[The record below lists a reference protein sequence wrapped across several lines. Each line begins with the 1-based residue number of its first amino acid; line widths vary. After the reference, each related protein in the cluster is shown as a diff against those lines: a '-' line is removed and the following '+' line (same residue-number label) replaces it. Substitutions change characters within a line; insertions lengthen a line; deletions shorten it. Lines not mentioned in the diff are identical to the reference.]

1 MEHMN
6 ALDKR
11 GIEPGHEERMTKLE
25 THYPQALPHT
35 RLTRLRAIVCLTS
48 LAWLTAATAA
58 AGNDPDSSH
67 TVLVNGAHGDQ
78 LRVTAYGKNI
88 VRIQSI
94 RAGQKY
100 FDDHHY
106 EMVASH
112 DYRDAFHI
120 GRSKGTLV
128 LKLDGPQHVE
138 LAIDQATLAIS
149 YFVDGQPQPV
159 LKERGGVEWR
169 DQVISKRFEFDDS
182 EHFTALGHSYFGRAQ
197 SIDLKGQS
205 ITRNYGATQ
214 IDQAPLLVPFYI
226 SSKGYGIFLNST
238 FKNFFNFGKD
248 KRYEFGIDTLG
259 FDGRMDYF
267 FIAGP
272 QPKDVLQHYV
282 ELTGKPRL
290 PAKAMFGLA
299 LSDKSH
305 DHDTPSPSD
314 EIWWKQKIMAHRA
327 AGFPLDHVVNDNR
340 WRAGGGKRCESYI
353 EWDKGRYP
361 DPAEY
366 QRWLKANGL
375 VTTIDFNR
383 CIAQFSAGWQSS
395 FNLPEPGKID
405 FASSAPDLTNAAF
418 RQWFWKIMYEK
429 TLDPALGYPG
439 DALWIDEFDE
449 EGMAPERQIL
459 ANGLS
464 SAEMRNYW
472 FFLIAKALVQQG
484 WDASGLDKRPY
495 VWVRGMTAGAQRY
508 ATLWSGDIKPNFEEM
523 KMQIRGMQLA
533 GLSGFPFWGHDAG
546 GFYDWTT
553 KTGPDADIYMKW
565 SMAFGSFAPIWKPHG
580 AGPSRWPLD
589 RSAAEQAVARRFAT
603 LRYELMPYT
612 YSAAHEAAGTGMPIA
627 RAMLLAYPRQEK
639 AWQYDL
645 QYMWG
650 PDLLVAP
657 FTSADQVQQVWLPPG
672 TWFDYWQPQ
681 HVVQGD
687 TVIPVKPNA
696 NQIALFV
703 KAGAI
708 VPRQKFALSTQFAD
722 KSRMLL
728 DVYAGADGDTR
739 LVEDDD
745 TTEEYKRHDKQMT
758 TAISYRHANTSIHI
772 DAAQGDYAGAPSQR
786 SYQVTLHGVPAAN
799 CFTIN
804 GIPATEV
811 RINHDGETQITVPPA
826 SIRKDIT
833 IAACTAR

>member
-1 MEHMN
+1 
-6 ALDKR
+6 
-11 GIEPGHEERMTKLE
+11 MTTLE
-25 THYPQALPHT
+25 TKDIAACPGA
-35 RLTRLRAIVCLTS
+35 RGTRLRAIARAASVTVLM
-48 LAWLTAATAA
+48 LAAAA
-58 AGNDPDSSH
+58 AGAAPADDNPQSRH

-78 LRVTAYGKNI
+78 IRVTAYGKNV
-88 VRIQSI
+88 VRIQSV
-94 RAGQKY
+94 RAGEKY
-100 FDDHHY
+100 FDDRHY
-106 EMVASH
+106 EMVESH
-112 DYRDAFHI
+112 AYKDAFHVSRRGGLEI
-120 GRSKGTLV
+120 
-128 LKLDGPQHVE
+128 LKLDGPNAIE
-138 LAIDQATLAIS
+138 LDIDPNTLAIS
-149 YFVDGQPQPV
+149 YVVDGRTL

-169 DQVISKRFEFDDS
+169 DHLISQGFEFDDH

-197 SIDLKGQS
+197 SIDLKGQAL
-205 ITRNYGATQ
+205 TRNYGAKQ

-226 SSKGYGIFLNST
+226 SSKGYGVFLNST

-248 KRYEFGIDTLG
+248 GRYEFGIDTGG

-272 QPKDVLQHYV
+272 QPKDVLTHYV

-290 PAKAMFGLA
+290 PTKAMFGLA

-305 DHDTPSPSD
+305 DHDSPTPSD
-314 EIWWKQKIMAHRA
+314 EAWWKQKNMAHRA

-383 CIAQFSAGWQSS
+383 CVAQYSEGWQKS
-395 FNLPEPGKID
+395 FNLPEPGGID
-405 FASSAPDLTNAAF
+405 FGQSAPDLTNPAF
-418 RQWFWKIMYEK
+418 RKWFWQIMLK
-429 TLDPALGYPG
+429 KSLDPALGYPG

-449 EGMAPERQIL
+449 QGMAPATMRL

-464 SAEMRNYW
+464 FAEMRNDW
-472 FFLIAKALVQQG
+472 FFLISKALVQQG
-484 WDASGLDKRPY
+484 WDKSAIKERPF

-508 ATLWSGDIKPNFEEM
+508 ATLWSGDIKPNFDEM
-523 KMQIRGMQLA
+523 KLQIRGMQLA

-546 GFYDWTT
+546 GFYDWDT
-553 KTGPDADIYMKW
+553 KSGPDPELYMKW

-589 RSAAEQAVARRFAT
+589 RSAKEQAVAHTFTT

-612 YSAAHEAAGTGMPIA
+612 YSAAHVAASTGIPIA
-627 RAMLLAYPRQEK
+627 RAMLLEFPKQEQ

-657 FTSADQVQQVWLPPG
+657 FTSADQVQNVWLPPG
-672 TWFDYWQPQ
+672 LWFDYWQPQ
-681 HVVQGD
+681 HAVQGD
-687 TVIPVKPNA
+687 TVLPIKPNA

-703 KAGAI
+703 KAGS
-708 VPRQKFALSTQFAD
+708 VLPKYPFALSTRFAD
-722 KSRMLL
+722 KSMLQL
-728 DVYAGADGDTR
+728 DVYGGADGDTR
-739 LVEDDD
+739 LIEDDD
-745 TTEEYKRHDKQMT
+745 TTEAYRLHNEQMT
-758 TAISYRHANTSIHI
+758 TAIRYRHASTSIHI
-772 DAAQGDYAGAPSQR
+772 GAAQGDYLGAPAQR
-786 SYQVTLHGVPAAN
+786 AYRITLHGVPAAA

-804 GIPATEV
+804 GARAAEV
-811 RINHDGETQITVPPA
+811 RTAGQDTQITVPRT
-826 SIRKDIT
+826 SIRKDVT
-833 IAACTAR
+833 IAPCATR